1 MLERRPDNVWLGLP
15 MTSHR
20 HDSVDYT
27 TQCTVI
33 ISYVDGDRQHRL
45 VYERPQ
51 AQIPDGPLST
61 FDRIRISQ
69 FPTDDDLTIEA
80 RRIFADTKRN
90 GRIGKTASLSSIF
103 VARTAAAALE
113 MGL

>member
-1 MLERRPDNVWLGLP
+1 

-20 HDSVDYT
+20 SDAIDYT

-33 ISYVDGDRQHRL
+33 ITYINGDRQDKV

-51 AQIPDGPLST
+51 PNVPDGPLGA
-61 FDRIRISQ
+61 FDRIRVSQ
-69 FPTDDDLTIEA
+69 FPTDEDLTTEA
-80 RRIFADTKRN
+80 LRIFADMKLN
-90 GRIGKTASLSSIF
+90 GHIAEGASIRSVFI
-103 VARTAAAALE
+103 ARTAAAALE